1 MAHFAKLFNEDSS
14 INCEMLD
21 NNAEITETDDYT
33 FIQVK
38 SNNTQVGK
46 KSAEDT
52 TTDNTVEDTVEDTAD
67 NHYGI
72 VTGVLN
78 VLLDAVNYIC
88 SADYCVGYP
97 VINSKIE
104 RITKSV
110 SYSDDVVKKE
120 NEESVNEELN
130 EELNEESVNE
140 LENEEL
146 EDGKVGAEVELD
158 NQTSNKIVRP
168 PTPHPKDH
176 AVFFSRVD

>member
-14 INCEMLD
+14 INYEMLD
-21 NNAEITETDDYT
+21 STTDITETDDYT
-33 FIQVK
+33 LIQVK

-46 KSAEDT
+46 ESAEN
-52 TTDNTVEDTVEDTAD
+52 TTDDTVEDTTEDTAD

-110 SYSDDVVKKE
+110 SYSDDEVKKE
-120 NEESVNEELN
+120 NEEVNEELDHEEVN
-130 EELNEESVNE
+130 EELDSD
-140 LENEEL
+140 LKL
-146 EDGKVGAEVELD
+146 DTEVELD
-158 NQTSNKIVRP
+158 NQTLNKIVRP